1 MFLQHRAWKCCYW
14 QYLLSLSPQCC
25 YWLYLL
31 SLLPQVIMQQ
41 TTFMNLNFNIK
52 VLYTKMCEV
61 KLGKTE
67 KKRKK
72 ELPKGEKNSKLPACT
87 I

>member
-1 MFLQHRAWKCCYW
+1 
-14 QYLLSLSPQCC
+14 
-25 YWLYLL
+25 
-31 SLLPQVIMQQ
+31 MQQ

-72 ELPKGEKNSKLPACT
+72 RIT
-87 I
+87 